1 MNNKYIDYDFSN
13 FERIMSLIKQSRS
26 GKYLNE
32 LKEELNKFFKDSTCN
47 IVLYTENY
55 DNLFFGMCVIPNLNS
70 KIINS
75 ILKESNPISDRISSY
90 ILEIDSKLLDLGLT
104 AKELVAVLLHEVGHL
119 VNNSEPLREVQNY
132 YNMYMTKNNLTINFT
147 YLNKHS
153 ELFEYAIQ
161 DAIRNITSLFKK
173 TNEEIIADEFS
184 VYCGY
189 GKELES
195 AYKKIISK
203 AITINSSVPNKLVTL
218 QWVLRIYS
226 QLGVQR
232 LYAIKTLNRCIQLSG
247 SKIEKDR
254 MSRLALSLNK
264 IKPNHM
270 IEESVNL
277 FKKTNEIY
285 KNVLQKDIKKLEDD
299 LYEYNLR
306 VKNVDEH
313 EEALTLM
320 RQINSRLNILEDH
333 VGSGNLNSNEKE
345 RWYDLINKYRILREE
360 LSKKTTYDDKYYG
373 LFVQLP
379 NIKSRYE
386 I

>member
-1 MNNKYIDYDFSN
+1 MNKKYIDYDFSN

-55 DNLFFGMCVIPNLNS
+55 DKLFFGMCVIPNLNS

-119 VNNSEPLREVQNY
+119 VNNSEPLKEVQNY
-132 YNMYMTKNNLTINFT
+132 YNMYMTKNNLSINFT

-218 QWVLRIYS
+218 QWVLRIYN

-264 IKPNHM
+264 IKPNHI

-285 KNVLQKDIKKLEDD
+285 KNVLQKDIKRLEDD
-299 LYEYNLR
+299 LYEYSLR

-345 RWYDLINKYRILREE
+345 RWYDLINKYRTLREE

>member
-1 MNNKYIDYDFSN
+1 MNKKYIDYDFSN

-32 LKEELNKFFKDSTCN
+32 LKEELNKFFKDSRCN

-55 DNLFFGMCVIPNLNS
+55 DKLFFGMCVIPNLNS
-70 KIINS
+70 DIINS
-75 ILKESNPISDRISSY
+75 ILKDQNPICNRVSSY

-184 VYCGY
+184 IYCGY

-218 QWVLRIYS
+218 QWVLRIYN
-226 QLGVQR
+226 QLGIQR
-232 LYAIKTLNRCIQLSG
+232 LYAIKTLNKCIQLSG

-285 KNVLQKDIKKLEDD
+285 KNVLQKDIKRLEDD
-299 LYEYNLR
+299 LYEFNLR

-333 VGSGNLNSNEKE
+333 VSSGNLNPNEKE
-345 RWYDLINKYRILREE
+345 RWYDLINKYRTLREE

>member
-55 DNLFFGMCVIPNLNS
+55 DKLFFGMCVIPNLNS

-161 DAIRNITSLFKK
+161 DAIRNMTSLFKK

-264 IKPNHM
+264 IKPNHI

-299 LYEYNLR
+299 LYEYSLR

-345 RWYDLINKYRILREE
+345 RWYDLINKYRTLREE
-360 LSKKTTYDDKYYG
+360 LSNKTTYDDKYYG

>member
-1 MNNKYIDYDFSN
+1 MNKKYIDYDFSN

-55 DNLFFGMCVIPNLNS
+55 DKLFFGMCVIPNLNS
-70 KIINS
+70 DIINS
-75 ILKESNPISDRISSY
+75 ILKDQNPICNRVSSY

-184 VYCGY
+184 IYCGY

-218 QWVLRIYS
+218 QWVLRIYN
-226 QLGVQR
+226 QLGIQR
-232 LYAIKTLNRCIQLSG
+232 LYAIKTLNKCIQLSG

-285 KNVLQKDIKKLEDD
+285 KNVLQKDIKRLEDD
-299 LYEYNLR
+299 LYEFNLR

-333 VGSGNLNSNEKE
+333 VSSGNLNPNEKE
-345 RWYDLINKYRILREE
+345 RWYDLINKYRTLREE

>member
-1 MNNKYIDYDFSN
+1 MNKKYIDYDFSN

-55 DNLFFGMCVIPNLNS
+55 DKLFFGMCVIPNLNS
-70 KIINS
+70 DIINS
-75 ILKESNPISDRISSY
+75 ILKDQNPICNRISSY

-132 YNMYMTKNNLTINFT
+132 YNMYMTKNNLSINFT
-147 YLNKHS
+147 YSNKHS

-184 VYCGY
+184 IYCGY

-203 AITINSSVPNKLVTL
+203 AIMINSSVPNKLVTL
-218 QWVLRIYS
+218 QWVLRIYN

-232 LYAIKTLNRCIQLSG
+232 LYAIKTLNKCIQLSG

-285 KNVLQKDIKKLEDD
+285 KNVLQKDIKRLEDD
-299 LYEYNLR
+299 LYEFNLR

-333 VGSGNLNSNEKE
+333 VSSGNLNSNEKE
-345 RWYDLINKYRILREE
+345 RWYDLINKYRTLREE